1 MLQTVVMTL
10 ITENN
15 RDDIKE
21 IIECLL
27 ALYLNDNPDP
37 NASLKDIGTNKFYV
51 YCIKIY
57 RQSNTNNKN
66 IIKIK
71 SILDKWIDEVDLK
84 KKVSYVGSIGNY
96 RKAIFTFFIFTIE
109 KLC

>member
-1 MLQTVVMTL
+1 MVL

-15 RDDIKE
+15 REDIKT

-27 ALYLNDNPDP
+27 SLYLNDNPDP
-37 NASLKDIGTNKFYV
+37 HASLKDVGTNKFYV

-66 IIKIK
+66 IIIIK
-71 SILDKWIDEVDLK
+71 DILDKWIDDIDLK
-84 KKVSYVGSIGNY
+84 KKVSTVASLGNY